1 MRFLFSLLFMVVT
14 AGVLISGV
22 VFLISK
28 TFAQILSNPE
38 SKAWKK
44 NIERL
49 RERLNKRY
57 PDLIPWDKEML
68 SLLSHNR
75 ELKKPGW
82 FDNVYEGVYL
92 SIFQEPIL
100 AFVQIKGGKDS
111 VTVAR
116 TSDREFIFR
125 QKGNETEIWVNG
137 QPFAVLVNGNLLAA
151 GKGSR
156 LIAQV
161 DTGTD
166 EAQFPV
172 TFGNQTAASINNPE
186 HAAERSPNPR
196 VLTLLREVNPEED
209 HALLAL
215 AILQMSRQS

>member
-1 MRFLFSLLFMVVT
+1 MRFLFSLLFMVLT
-14 AGVLISGV
+14 AGVFISGV
-22 VFLISK
+22 VFVISK
-28 TFAQILSNPE
+28 TFVQMLSNPE

-44 NIERL
+44 TIERL
-49 RERLNKRY
+49 RERLTRRY
-57 PDLIPWDKEML
+57 PNLIPWDKEML
-68 SLLSHNR
+68 SLLSLNR

-100 AFVQIKGGKDS
+100 AFVQMKSGGNG
-111 VTVAR
+111 VMVAR

-125 QKGNETEIWVNG
+125 QKSNETEIWVNG
-137 QPFAVLVNGNLLAA
+137 QPFAVLVNGNLMAA

-161 DTGTD
+161 DTGTG

-196 VLTLLREVNPEED
+196 VLTLLRDVNPEED
-209 HALLAL
+209 NALMAL
-215 AILQMSRQS
+215 AILQMAK

>member
-1 MRFLFSLLFMVVT
+1 MRFLLSLLFMVLT
-14 AGVLISGV
+14 AGVFISGV
-22 VFLISK
+22 VFLIAK
-28 TFAQILSNPE
+28 TFTQMLSNPDG
-38 SKAWKK
+38 KAWKK
-44 NIERL
+44 TLERL
-49 RERLNKRY
+49 RARLNKRY
-57 PDLIPWDKEML
+57 PTLIPWDKEML
-68 SLLSHNR
+68 SLLSLNR

-100 AFVQIKGGKDS
+100 AFVQMKNGANS
-111 VTVAR
+111 VMLAR
-116 TSDREFIFR
+116 TSDREFVFR
-125 QKGNETEIWVNG
+125 QKGAETEIWINS

-161 DTGTD
+161 DTTTGD
-166 EAQFPV
+166 AHFPV

-196 VLTLLREVNPEED
+196 VLTLLREMNPEED
-209 HALLAL
+209 NALLAL
-215 AILQMSRQS
+215 AILQMSRQG